1 MDRIP
6 TPLFNELSR
15 IENELAMEALDA
27 AREAQLSTTGPMAS
41 AAAKA
46 RAEVADR
53 VARRLRD
60 LLLPG
65 AIVTPLH
72 GLPQDWQIPP
82 ATCTAGH
89 DLPPF
94 DTECGLCPEV
104 A

>member
-6 TPLFNELSR
+6 NGVYNTLAQ
-15 IENELAMEALDA
+15 IENELAIEALDA
-27 AREAQLSTTGPMAS
+27 AREAQLPTTGPMAS

-65 AIVTPLH
+65 AITTPLH
-72 GLPQDWQIPP
+72 GLSQDWPICDNPES
-82 ATCTAGH
+82 A
-89 DLPPF
+89 F
-94 DTECGLCPEV
+94 DADFPSEV

>member
-1 MDRIP
+1 MERIP
-6 TPLFNELSR
+6 TPLFNELAR

-27 AREAQLSTTGPMAS
+27 AREAQLPTTGPMAS

-72 GLPQDWQIPP
+72 GLAQDWPI
-82 ATCTAGH
+82 C
-89 DLPPF
+89 
-94 DTECGLCPEV
+94 DTDHNPDAEWREV
-104 A
+104 RA